1 MKIGEL
7 VKRHGVSVD
16 TLRFYEK
23 QQLLRPSNRS
33 DAGYRL
39 YSAADSQRLAF
50 ILRAKSVGFS
60 LQQIRELLQIED
72 NKSQWQ
78 CSDVKDKVQQK
89 IQEIA
94 RQLAELQRFQ
104 QALQQ
109 LDAACC
115 GGSLSATECSIL
127 TALEQGA
134 LAQPEQ
140 HSAKSHTRE
149 QPPKE
154 PN

>member
-16 TLRFYEK
+16 TIRFYEK
-23 QQLLRPSNRS
+23 QLLLRPSARS
-33 DAGYRL
+33 EAGYRL
-39 YSAADSQRLAF
+39 YLEADSQRLAF

-60 LQQIRELLQIED
+60 LQQIHELLQIED

-89 IQEIA
+89 IGEIGK
-94 RQLAELQRFQ
+94 QLAELQQFQ

-115 GGSLSATECSIL
+115 GGSISATECSIL
-127 TALEQGA
+127 AALEQGSTA
-134 LAQPEQ
+134 KPEQ
-140 HSAKSHTRE
+140 HNPKQHPE

-154 PN
+154 QR

>member
-16 TLRFYEK
+16 TIRFYEK
-23 QQLLRPSNRS
+23 QQLLSPSARS

-39 YSAADSQRLAF
+39 YLEADSQRLAF

-60 LQQIRELLQIED
+60 LQQIHELLQIED

-89 IQEIA
+89 IQEISK
-94 RQLAELQRFQ
+94 QLAELQQFK

-109 LDAACC
+109 LDDACC
-115 GGSLSATECSIL
+115 GGSISATECSIL
-127 TALEQGA
+127 TALEQGSTVK
-134 LAQPEQ
+134 PEQ
-140 HSAKSHTRE
+140 HKMPPQQQE
-149 QPPKE
+149 Q
-154 PN
+154 N

>member
-7 VKRHGVSVD
+7 VKRHGISVD
-16 TLRFYEK
+16 TIRFYEK
-23 QQLLRPSNRS
+23 QQLLRPSARS

-39 YSAADSQRLAF
+39 YSETDSQRLAF

-60 LQQIRELLQIED
+60 LQQINELLQIED

-89 IQEIA
+89 LREIA
-94 RQLAELQRFQ
+94 RQLAELSQFQ

-109 LDAACC
+109 LDEACC
-115 GGSLSATECSIL
+115 GGSISANECSIL
-127 TALEQGA
+127 TALEQDSTVK
-134 LAQPEQ
+134 PEQ
-140 HSAKSHTRE
+140 HAGE
-149 QPPKE
+149 QHNKE
-154 PN
+154 HN

>member
-16 TLRFYEK
+16 TIRFYEK
-23 QQLLRPSNRS
+23 QQLLSPSARTE
-33 DAGYRL
+33 AGYRL
-39 YSAADSQRLAF
+39 YNEADSKRLGF

-72 NKSQWQ
+72 NKAEWQ
-78 CSDVKDKVQQK
+78 CADVKDKVQQK
-89 IQEIA
+89 MQDIEQQI
-94 RQLAELQRFQ
+94 AELQRFH

-115 GGSLSATECSIL
+115 GGPLSATECSIL
-127 TALEQGA
+127 TALEQGHPIK
-134 LAQPEQ
+134 PE
-140 HSAKSHTRE
+140 HHH
-149 QPPKE
+149 KE
-154 PN
+154 RTSC